1 MLLLSRAAAEAPG
14 LELGMVALLPLY
26 HPVEAAEQIATLDVI
41 SEGRFILAPALG
53 RRDFQFNTFEIPKTQ
68 RLSRSTFQRSER
80 CLLLKPEKN
89 RLRYADPL

>member
-41 SEGRFILAPALG
+41 SEGRFLLAPALG
-53 RRDFQFNTFEIPKTQ
+53 
-68 RLSRSTFQRSER
+68 
-80 CLLLKPEKN
+80 
-89 RLRYADPL
+89 